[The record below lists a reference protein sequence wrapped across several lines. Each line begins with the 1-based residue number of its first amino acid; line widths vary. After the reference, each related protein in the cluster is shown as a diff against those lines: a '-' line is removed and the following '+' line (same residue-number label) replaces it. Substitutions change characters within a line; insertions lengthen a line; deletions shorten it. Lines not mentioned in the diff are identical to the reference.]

1 MKQITTLTA
10 VAVTTVFV
18 LSSFTIAPR
27 FISTGSVT
35 KLELSKKA
43 ISFKVDPGQSKLT
56 WLAKKVTGEHAG
68 TIQVRSGSLDVDN
81 NILKGG
87 SFELD
92 TKTITVTD
100 IEDKENNAK
109 LLGHLKSDDF
119 FAVEKFGTAKF
130 VITSAQSKGSGLY
143 QIKGNLTIKGI
154 TNEVTFPANV
164 TVDNNKLVAKA
175 KIKVDRTKYDI
186 KFRSKSFFENLG
198 DKTIYDDFDLDIQL
212 VANK

>member
-27 FISTGSVT
+27 FTSAGSVT

-92 TKTITVTD
+92 TRTISVTD

-119 FAVEKFGTAKF
+119 FAVDKFGTAKF

>member
-27 FISTGSVT
+27 FISAGSVT
-35 KLELSKKA
+35 KLELSEKA

-81 NILKGG
+81 NVLKGG